1 MLTLAL
7 KIKDIKGYANA
18 KASQPWLPGSVELDQ
33 HGLVLR
39 RQVVEVRVPKLE
51 HVRARGRGG
60 GEQREAEGRKEN
72 ARSGGHDGGAA
83 GGATGG

>member
-1 MLTLAL
+1 MLTLAM
-7 KIKDIKGYANA
+7 KIKDIKGYA
-18 KASQPWLPGSVELDQ
+18 KASQPRLPGSVELDQ

-60 GEQREAEGRKEN
+60 EQRDAEGRKEN
-72 ARSGGHDGGAA
+72 ARGGGHDGGAA
-83 GGATGG
+83 GGATRG